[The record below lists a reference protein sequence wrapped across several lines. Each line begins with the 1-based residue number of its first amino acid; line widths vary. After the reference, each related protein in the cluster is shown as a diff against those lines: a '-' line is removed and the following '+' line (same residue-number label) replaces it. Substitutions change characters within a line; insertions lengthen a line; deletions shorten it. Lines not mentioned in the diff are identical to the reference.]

1 MWCCLLHL
9 SKWAELSVSWQ
20 EANTSTASLR
30 DQLLLAPP
38 PGCVVGKELLGWGTW
53 EVHCMCIYI
62 CVDIF
67 VDTLQVQE
75 IHVTVL
81 EHTQD
86 PKDPQDLTQ
95 QFHKPNHVTVVVF
108 SVVFEYII
116 RSNRRPFFNI
126 LFNKSVK
133 LLLNTFK

>member
-1 MWCCLLHL
+1 MWSCLLHL

-38 PGCVVGKELLGWGTW
+38 PGCVVVKELLGWGTR
-53 EVHCMCIYI
+53 ELHCNPIP
-62 CVDIF
+62 
-67 VDTLQVQE
+67 LQAQE

-86 PKDPQDLTQ
+86 PKEPPNLTQ
-95 QFHKPNHVTVVVF
+95 QFHKPIHVNVVF
-108 SVVFEYII
+108 FRGV
-116 RSNRRPFFNI
+116 
-126 LFNKSVK
+126 
-133 LLLNTFK
+133 